1 MAQKSGFFNALN
13 IEGEYDRK
21 YNANDYSDN
30 LAVIIGNGVLRSTAD
45 DLKVTASGMVVTVAP
60 GRGWINGH
68 YYMNDTPFS
77 FSAVTAPIGGSRYD
91 RIMLRCSKEVSDRS
105 IELVYVEG
113 IVSNNPVKPSP
124 TRTGTVYDLV
134 LADIYVATNATSLVV
149 TDTRQDKTICGWVYS
164 VSGDDS
170 FFQSLDASFYD
181 WFNATKGTLS
191 SVTLFKRYTQQETLE
206 SSTSTIAIDIPQY
219 DPDTCFLEVF
229 VNGIFDS
236 RHQVE
241 DGNVYFIGTLVAGTV
256 VTINCYKSI
265 DGTGIM
271 TVADEITE
279 LQNAVSQLDGVSR
292 FTYKCN
298 GVNDNVVI
306 SEIVSAIVAGQYNP
320 QAVTTSARAFL
331 ENLGG
336 DDWLS
341 DLTADAKITIE
352 VSGDFSASAAFS
364 GSGTDVSPYRWIS
377 FGTNPSGYI
386 DNRVVTLDFSKCTEQ
401 YFMCTGNTA
410 NTIFFGS
417 NVNIKN
423 ANVSAFHHTDNSTN
437 IQMIDCYGNGM
448 NAVNCED
455 CYFQINTSGTA
466 RIADHGTFT
475 NCKCKITSENAAAYC
490 FKPKSSTFIRLIGGS
505 FLAYCKTSSGIGS
518 AIAHTSASEADAVL
532 MAYNIHCPVITVE
545 NYSQGFLAV
554 ANAGKTYIN
563 GVVSRLT
570 SSGSYH
576 EIIGLI
582 NKNKV

>member
-1 MAQKSGFFNALN
+1 MAQKSGFFNALK

-45 DLKVTASGMVVTVAP
+45 DLKVTSSGMVATVGA
-60 GRGWINGH
+60 GRAWINGH
-68 YYMNDTPFS
+68 YYANDTPFS
-77 FSAVTAPIGGSRYD
+77 FSGVSAPIGGKRYD
-91 RIMLRCSKEVSDRS
+91 RIMLRCSTEVTERS
-105 IELVYVEG
+105 IQLVYVEG
-113 IVSNNPVKPSP
+113 VVSNNPEKPLP
-124 TRTGTVYDLV
+124 TRTNTVYDLV
-134 LADIYVATNATSLVV
+134 LADIYVNTNATSLIV
-149 TDTRQDKTICGWVYS
+149 TDTRADSALCGWVYS
-164 VSGDDS
+164 VKGDDS
-170 FFQSLDASFYD
+170 FFQSLDSSFYD
-181 WFNATKGTLS
+181 WFESTKDTLS
-191 SVTLFKRYTQQETLE
+191 SVTLFKRYTQKETLE

-219 DPDTCFLEVF
+219 DPNTCFVEVY

-236 RHQVE
+236 RHEIE
-241 DGNVYFIGTLVAGTV
+241 DGNITFIGTLVAGTV

-279 LQNAVSQLDGVSR
+279 LQNAVAQLDGVSR
-292 FTYKCN
+292 LTYKCN
-298 GVNDNVVI
+298 GLNDNVVL
-306 SEIVSAIVAGQYNP
+306 SEIASAIVAGEYDSDN
-320 QAVTTSARAFL
+320 VTPAARTFI

-336 DDWLS
+336 DNWLS

-352 VSGDFSASAAFS
+352 VSGNFSANAPFS
-364 GSGTDVSPYRWIS
+364 GLGTDVSPYRWIS
-377 FGTNPSGYI
+377 FGINPSGYI
-386 DNRVVTLDFSKCTEQ
+386 DNRVVTFDFSKCTEQ
-401 YFMCTGNTA
+401 YFMCTGNTT

-417 NVNIKN
+417 NISVKN
-423 ANVSAFHHTDNSTN
+423 ANVSAFHVSDNATN

-448 NAVNCED
+448 NSVNCED
-455 CYFQINTSGTA
+455 CDFQINTSGSA
-466 RIADHGTFT
+466 RIADHGTFI
-475 NCKCKITSENAAAYC
+475 NCRCKVTSENAAAYC

-518 AIAHTSASEADAVL
+518 AIAHTSAGDADAVL
-532 MAYNIHCPVITVE
+532 MAYNIHCPQITVE

-563 GVVSRLT
+563 GVVSRLS